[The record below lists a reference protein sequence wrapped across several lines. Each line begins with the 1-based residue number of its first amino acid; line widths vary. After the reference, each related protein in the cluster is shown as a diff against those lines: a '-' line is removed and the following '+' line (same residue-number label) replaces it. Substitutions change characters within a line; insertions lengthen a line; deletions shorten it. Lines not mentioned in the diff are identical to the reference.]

1 MGLPAGGFGEIAG
14 PKSDKE
20 WRPKRPRRPEEA
32 HLLQVRRPMP
42 HRRIEK
48 RMSTSSGNGLG
59 LPAGGSVEIAGPKSY
74 IEAQKA
80 KMQGNAGPIRPK
92 AKEMKAHK
100 AKNCKMSRAWR
111 C

>member
-1 MGLPAGGFGEIAG
+1 MKAQKAT
-14 PKSDKE
+14 
-20 WRPKRPRRPEEA
+20 PEEA

-74 IEAQKA
+74 IKAQKGPKCKEMHVHNT
-80 KMQGNAGPIRPK
+80 KMQGNEGLLK
-92 AKEMKAHK
+92 SFYGGLGK
-100 AKNCKMSRAWR
+100 RAIFGNV
-111 C
+111 